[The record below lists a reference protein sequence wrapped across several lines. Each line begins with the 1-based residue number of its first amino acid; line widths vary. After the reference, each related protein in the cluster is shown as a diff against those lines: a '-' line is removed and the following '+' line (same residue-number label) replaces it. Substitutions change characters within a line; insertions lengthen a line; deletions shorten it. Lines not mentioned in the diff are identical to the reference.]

1 MVLMYRLIHTWIL
14 NGYRD
19 MKEILMKGTAV
30 FLAAALAVGTP
41 VLLSESYA
49 EADEKP
55 VDDTYE
61 IDFDP
66 DDPALND
73 DDWDAMNIG
82 TDTYDGGFILNDE
95 GNDGSENPE
104 DPQNPMYDWFGV
116 QKSNTA
122 SISFLKNKK
131 GTLYEYRKLSKQ
143 KMYGYDTFQG
153 ACSHGKYSWHVLF
166 NRKNNKCRVIKVNMS
181 THKVVKVSAVLPLDH
196 GNDLTYDEQRDQLVV
211 VHYEPHPMRLSV
223 IDPDTLKVTKVKN
236 LKTPTDRVSGAS
248 TSFSK
253 SIKGV
258 TGIGYDSQNDEYI
271 VSIMGTRHYMALDA
285 SNFKILRVIK
295 VPDLPPYVR
304 QGMTVKDGFI
314 IRAHSGYNKKYNQNI
329 LYVYDS
335 AGNFIKTA
343 KLGTGYEI
351 ESIFFDDTKMYAS
364 TYRSYLKKK
373 TKAVKVKGK
382 KVKKAYYVLRRDN
395 NIIRIKKY

>member
-1 MVLMYRLIHTWIL
+1 
-14 NGYRD
+14 
-19 MKEILMKGTAV
+19 MKWTAV
-30 FLAAALAVGTP
+30 FLAAVLAIGAPALFA
-41 VLLSESYA
+41 ESYA
-49 EADEKP
+49 ADGDKP

-66 DDPALND
+66 DDPDLDDDAWDAAHENEAPGSAGIVLND
-73 DDWDAMNIG
+73 D
-82 TDTYDGGFILNDE
+82 
-95 GNDGSENPE
+95 GNDGSDDPD
-104 DPQNPMYDWFGV
+104 DPQNPVYDWFGV
-116 QKSNTA
+116 QGNNTA

-131 GTLYEYRKLSKQ
+131 GKLYEYRKLAGQ

-153 ACSHGKYSWHVLF
+153 ACSHGKYSWHILF

-181 THKVVKVSAVLPLDH
+181 THKVVKVSQILPLDH
-196 GNDLTYDEQRDQLVV
+196 GNDMTYDEKRKQLVV
-211 VHYEPHPMRLSV
+211 VHYEPHPRRLSV
-223 IDPDTLKVTKVKN
+223 IDPDTLKVKKVKN
-236 LKTPTDRVSGAS
+236 IKTPTERVSGAS
-248 TSFSK
+248 TKFSK

-285 SNFKILRVIK
+285 SDFKILRVIK

-304 QGMTVKDGFI
+304 QGMTVKNGFI
-314 IRAHSGYNKKYNQNI
+314 IRAYSPYNKKYNQNI

-343 KLGTGYEI
+343 KLGAGYEI
-351 ESIFFDDTKMYAS
+351 ESVYFDGDKMFAS

-373 TKAVKVKGK
+373 TKKVKVIVNGKKK

-395 NIIRIKKY
+395 NVIRIKKY

>member
-1 MVLMYRLIHTWIL
+1 MYRLIHTWIL

-30 FLAAALAVGTP
+30 FLTAALAVGTP

-236 LKTPTDRVSGAS
+236 LKTPTDRVPGAS

-373 TKAVKVKGK
+373 TKKVKVKGK
-382 KVKKAYYVLRRDN
+382 KVKKTYYVLRRDN